1 MTYFITIVSLLGDWL
16 LFTFPLYQGL
26 MELNDYQ
33 ELLVGF
39 DEISGKWKMISPWW
53 WLVPVVKIQKER
65 TRGYRILREATKSKS
80 ERHRALSFIDKATA
94 WYFVALAGWLKM
106 IASSYEVLEAFG
118 CGEAAWLLIVMVVL
132 MTAGGLFNAYY
143 RIGKKR
149 VSRKEEELKPGDEV
163 SND

>member
-1 MTYFITIVSLLGDWL
+1 MAYFIAFVSLLSDWL
-16 LFTFPLYQGL
+16 LFSFPLYQGL

-33 ELLVGF
+33 ELLEDF
-39 DEISGKWKMISPWW
+39 DEISKKWKMVSPWW
-53 WLVPVVKIQKER
+53 WLIPVVKIQKER

-106 IASSYEVLEAFG
+106 IQSSYEVLEVFDA
-118 CGEAAWLLIVMVVL
+118 EEDPWLLLVIVVL
-132 MTAGGLFNAYY
+132 LTAVGLFNAYY

-149 VSRKEEELKPGDEV
+149 LSRKEEELKPASEV
-163 SND
+163 TED